1 MYWCLRFHYLNIA
14 VLIILL
20 LRILSDYPSSSWW
33 VLFLFHISQSQNH
46 VRNFPETTN
55 YWHTDWN
62 CYWLAHWLTNLFIN
76 SQTHW
81 LSDGRSITQT
91 SLFFPK
97 RSFPQGKHSPA
108 IMSEW
113 PDYLPAFCD
122 LFLCFLVR
130 MMFSWRA
137 AYSYGI
143 VSMCFVDEIIL
154 TLLMIVMNS
163 HQHGE

>member
-62 CYWLAHWLTNLFIN
+62 CYWLANWLTNLFIN

-108 IMSEW
+108 IVSEW

-122 LFLCFLVR
+122 LFGQDDVFLKSCLLLWYCQHVFRRWNNPHLVDDSNEFTPTWWVR
-130 MMFSWRA
+130 
-137 AYSYGI
+137 
-143 VSMCFVDEIIL
+143 
-154 TLLMIVMNS
+154 
-163 HQHGE
+163 